1 VPFGFLVGGPGLN
14 PSCIGT
20 PTGKAQRDIVVLSIG
35 KLFWTGELTLE
46 IVFSLLVHER
56 DGRYC
61 QLHFPVTFLC
71 AFNNKKVE
79 VK

>member
-1 VPFGFLVGGPGLN
+1 MPFGSLVGGPGTH
-14 PSCIGT
+14 SSFIRT

-61 QLHFPVTFLC
+61 QLHFPVTFLS
-71 AFNNKKVE
+71 AFNNKMV
-79 VK
+79 